1 MAWGKWCEYLD
12 NMITCW
18 CKCEASNRS
27 LLQTRLLISFMNIH
41 KCTFLCLCHD
51 TTVVSVSH
59 LLTERQHPPRGL
71 QGLVHH
77 VVGLHADGLQL
88 RLTLCLYH
96 FDRYLKQ
103 MSPILFEK
111 HAVPSVTICL
121 CVCSDLLCS
130 SLLLS
135 LLSSLS
141 FLASLWDSDPGG
153 SQQSQR
159 EAVGCGGNFKWMNE
173 ICGFISLLWCWWI
186 GVMGINSLPREVLT

>member
-1 MAWGKWCEYLD
+1 MWGIKQIIVTNETSNLIHEYSQ
-12 NMITCW
+12 MHI
-18 CKCEASNRS
+18 
-27 LLQTRLLISFMNIH
+27 FMFVSWH
-41 KCTFLCLCHD
+41 YCS
-51 TTVVSVSH
+51 VSVSPPH
-59 LLTERQHPPRGL
+59 RAPASSSWTPGTRPPRRWPSCWWPPAQTDAL
-71 QGLVHH
+71 PLSFWPISETNVSNH
-77 VVGLHADGLQL
+77 
-88 RLTLCLYH
+88 RKS
-96 FDRYLKQ
+96 FR
-103 MSPILFEK
+103 ILFEK